1 MAESESYLERCLV
14 RHCSPTLANIKPGSL
29 FTCPSA
35 DTLSLAANVRALN
48 SILNRKGICLRL
60 LNISSGR
67 ALVYV
72 YRPKMLHE
80 YIEKEEVCEFLCDSG
95 YDCKDVRSILSS
107 LQRKIAED
115 GVPHEIGLF
124 LGYPLEDVKGFIENK
139 GRNYLCRG
147 CWKVYC
153 DKCEAQRVFKEIR
166 LCRQLYLSEF
176 EEGRSVADLTIYA
189 D

>member
-29 FTCPSA
+29 FTCPS
-35 DTLSLAANVRALN
+35 DNTISLAAEIHALN
-48 SILNRKGICLRL
+48 SVLNIKGIHLRL

-72 YRPKMLHE
+72 YRPKMLHD
-80 YIEKEEVCEFLCDSG
+80 YIKKEEICEFLCSSG
-95 YDCKDVRSILSS
+95 YDCRDIKSVLSS
-107 LQRKIAED
+107 LQRKIAAE

-153 DKCEAQRVFKEIR
+153 DKCKAQRMFNEIK
-166 LCRQLYLSEF
+166 LCRQLYLNEF
-176 EEGRSVADLTIYA
+176 EDGRSVADLAVYA
-189 D
+189 G